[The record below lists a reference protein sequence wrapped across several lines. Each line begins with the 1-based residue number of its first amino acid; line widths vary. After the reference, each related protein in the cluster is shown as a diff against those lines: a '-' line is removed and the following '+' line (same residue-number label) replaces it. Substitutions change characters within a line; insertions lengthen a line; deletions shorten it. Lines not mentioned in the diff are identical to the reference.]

1 MRTCRQWQNLI
12 QSRLENYF
20 LSMGNQSR
28 ERSQQLTILFALQAV
43 ILLGGVIFSWRALF
57 LQFNAFYAIY
67 GDILRVKDCVI
78 PNPITTP
85 CFYGSVA
92 FIVALAWA
100 VVLLRIRSEK
110 SLRYLRNFLIFG
122 VCFALAALAY
132 EAVQYYYPSF
142 SGPKISCNPGEH
154 PLKTPCF
161 SGLLFFVMA
170 AFTSVL
176 ANKSEI

>member
-1 MRTCRQWQNLI
+1 MEKISRQL
-12 QSRLENYF
+12 R
-20 LSMGNQSR
+20 
-28 ERSQQLTILFALQAV
+28 ILLALQAV

-57 LQFNAFYAIY
+57 VQFNAFYALY
-67 GDILRVKDCVI
+67 GDLTRIKDCVI

-100 VVLLRIRSEK
+100 VVLLRVRSEK

-122 VCFALAALAY
+122 VCFALTVLAY

-142 SGPKISCNPGEH
+142 SGPKISCNPGAH

-170 AFTSVL
+170 AVTAVL
-176 ANKSEI
+176 ADRKQTE